1 MKRARKLAAR
11 KAQETKRRNAAA
23 RQVAQQ
29 QQQQQPEESQT
40 NLHTAD
46 TSMDPEPTPDN
57 IEEDRQFIAKQLYA
71 PIEDWQTRIIRIRSG
86 GEKEVLR
93 LDIIVAAITEAPGVG
108 LISEPG
114 QVHYEALS
122 YAWGDNTFTHSV
134 VCNGTS
140 FTVTANLHEALVH
153 LRRNNCHRFL
163 WVDALCINQYDLEE
177 KARQIRKL
185 HKTFKRAR
193 QVVVW
198 LGQEALHTQLAI
210 TWMCSF
216 RLQQIAGYNS
226 DVGVDQLATLCDLHA
241 VLEGLTDLLKRP
253 WARRIW
259 ILQEVYSAKSVA
271 VQCGSSE
278 IAWEFFEMLPSCRR
292 WVQERLGSTM
302 PIPKDFE
309 AMSQTKH
316 DMGATGTD
324 NDLIEAQRCMDML
337 VALAKSSRNPTNGI
351 GMFKDLRWASELKNL
366 AGLLRQTYMFRATDR
381 RDKVYALLGIAGVSG
396 ISPGIRTADRSPHL
410 VIDYH
415 PSVTEDK
422 LCRRLL
428 KLFASEIQDL
438 TFLDH
443 WTCANNSNT
452 RPTWQPIEFPCDY
465 VFKEIGNVVKSWAS
479 GKGDSLKPSLSPYN
493 LKAGEAFGSKDILK
507 LSGRKLET
515 ISTLTSVELP
525 TADNTTDC
533 VELYFVGKTER
544 ISSLADI
551 DKILRKIS
559 RPDGMCEQ
567 LGQILRGSW
576 WSWDLPASARPG
588 DTLLY
593 CKGVRKPKV
602 LRKGSNEHYT
612 FVGSAKIS
620 ARYYS
625 LDVEMQQKVDQGV
638 QNFCLEW
645 LASYEDDLHDI
656 TIE

>member
-1 MKRARKLAAR
+1 MRHARKVAAR

-29 QQQQQPEESQT
+29 QQQQPDEPRT

-46 TSMDPEPTPDN
+46 TSVDPEPALDN
-57 IEEDRQFIAKQLYA
+57 IEEDRQCIAKQLYT

-86 GEKEVLR
+86 SEEEVLR

-108 LISEPG
+108 LISESG

-122 YAWGDNTFTHSV
+122 YAWGDNNFTHSV
-134 VCNGTS
+134 VCNGTP

-153 LRRNNCHRFL
+153 LRQNNSHRFL

-177 KARQIRKL
+177 KARQILKL

-216 RLQQIAGYNS
+216 RLQQIARSYS
-226 DVGVDQLATLCDLHA
+226 DVGADQLATLCDLHA
-241 VLEGLTDLLKRP
+241 VLDGLTDLLKRP
-253 WARRIW
+253 WVKRIW

-278 IAWEFFEMLPSCRR
+278 IAWKFFEMLPSCRR

-302 PIPKDFE
+302 PISKDLE
-309 AMSQTKH
+309 VMGQTMH
-316 DMGATGTD
+316 DVGAIETD
-324 NDLIEAQRCMDML
+324 HDLIEAQRCMDVL
-337 VALAKSSRNPTNGI
+337 VALANPSRNSTNDS
-351 GMFKDLRWASELKNL
+351 GMFNDLRWDSGLKNL
-366 AGLLRQTYMFRATDR
+366 AGLLRQTYMFQATDR

-396 ISPGIRTADRSPHL
+396 ISPGIRTTDESSHL

-415 PSVTEDK
+415 PSVTEEK

-443 WTCANNSNT
+443 WTCATSSNT
-452 RPTWQPIEFPCDY
+452 RPTWQPIEFPYDY
-465 VFKEIGNVVKSWAS
+465 VFKQIGNVVKSW
-479 GKGDSLKPSLSPYN
+479 GNEKGTSLKPDYSPYS
-493 LKAGEAFGSKDILK
+493 LKAGEAFRSKDRLK

-515 ISTLTSVELP
+515 ISTLSSVELP

-533 VELYFVGKTER
+533 VELCFIGKTER

-551 DKILRKIS
+551 DKILSQIGRS
-559 RPDGMCEQ
+559 EGMCEQ
-567 LGQILRGSW
+567 LRQILRGSW
-576 WSWDLPASARPG
+576 WSWDLPVAARPG
-588 DTLLY
+588 DTLFY

-620 ARYYS
+620 ARHYS
-625 LDVEMQQKVDQGV
+625 LGVKMQQKIDQGV
-638 QNFCLEW
+638 QDFCLKW
-645 LASYEDDLHDI
+645 LAGYGGDLHDI
-656 TIE
+656 MIE